1 MAALVTTTRGG
12 EAGKPG
18 RVLIV
23 DDNVSL
29 AENVAEILDLAGYA
43 TEVSTSAEEALP
55 RAMASEVT
63 VMVTDY
69 RLPGASG
76 ADLVRRVRGL
86 GRQLKMIV
94 MSAHTDAATID
105 DASDAGALA
114 FVAKPLDFPLL
125 TRLIGVPAAPN

>member
-1 MAALVTTTRGG
+1 MQTIFETAAGSR
-12 EAGKPG
+12 E

-23 DDNVSL
+23 DDNINF
-29 AENVAEILDLAGYA
+29 AENIAEILEMSGYT
-43 TEVSTSAEEALP
+43 TEVTGSAEEALP

-63 VMVTDY
+63 VVVTDY

-76 ADLVRRVRGL
+76 AELIRQVRRL
-86 GRQLKMIV
+86 GRQVRMIV
-94 MSAHTDAATID
+94 MSAYTDDTTIG

-125 TRLIGVPAAPN
+125 THLLRASAPAS